1 MRLWRKLYRLACF
14 FRYSRIILMAH
25 TQTHFELFQLSVSF
39 ELDLQNLNQRY
50 RDLQRAVHP
59 DKFANASDLE
69 RRLSVEKAANINE
82 AFQVLKSPQRRAR
95 YMLELQS
102 VSFDDEKDM
111 ALDPAF
117 LMEQIE
123 LRETLSELSE
133 SEDKDDAIKQI
144 SHLMLDIKNRMNV
157 LLDEISQQLAL
168 GQLGDEQKVS
178 VKQLVHKMQFL
189 NKLQQEAEYQEENL
203 LDVI

>member
-1 MRLWRKLYRLACF
+1 
-14 FRYSRIILMAH
+14 MAQ
-25 TQTHFELFQLSVSF
+25 TQTHFELFELPVSF
-39 ELDLQNLNQRY
+39 EIDLQDLSQRY
-50 RDLQRAVHP
+50 RELQRVVHP
-59 DKFANASDLE
+59 DKFVNASDRE
-69 RRLSVEKAANINE
+69 RRLSVEKAAAINE
-82 AFQVLKSPQRRAR
+82 AYQILKSPQRRAR

-123 LRETLSELSE
+123 LREALSELSQT
-133 SEDKDDAIKQI
+133 DDPMASLNNI
-144 SHLMLDIKNRMNV
+144 MADIKKRISTV
-157 LLDEISQQLAL
+157 LFAIREGLEQEQLDET
-168 GQLGDEQKVS
+168 QKS
-178 VKQLVHKMQFL
+178 SLKQLVHKMQFL